1 MWVSC
6 CVRENI
12 SFPLLLL
19 CKIEILCKGMLVVLD
34 SWLVIR
40 LLRVDAVFCE
50 LLIFFLQSLLCCQL
64 IQLPNLMILLL
75 ILNNHNTSTQGWEC
89 LANMC
94 NLHPCINVP
103 FNVVWGIFVV
113 KIRLISIGICDQ
125 GQRFPRTGFKYVCFI
140 YHYYT
145 IDHIDIFACEVLLMW
160 LYLDCDGN
168 KLYYSMRWSYL
179 KMFAYYSC
187 WLFNYRDCTV

>member
-40 LLRVDAVFCE
+40 FLRVDAVFCE
-50 LLIFFLQSLLCCQL
+50 LLIFFVLQSLLCCQL

-75 ILNNHNTSTQGWEC
+75 ILNNHNTSTQG
-89 LANMC
+89 
-94 NLHPCINVP
+94 
-103 FNVVWGIFVV
+103 
-113 KIRLISIGICDQ
+113 
-125 GQRFPRTGFKYVCFI
+125 
-140 YHYYT
+140 
-145 IDHIDIFACEVLLMW
+145 
-160 LYLDCDGN
+160 
-168 KLYYSMRWSYL
+168 
-179 KMFAYYSC
+179 
-187 WLFNYRDCTV
+187 